1 MALARGG
8 GGGGEVNLPPSIGGS
23 PENNGV
29 IDEVSHTP
37 STQKGT
43 ADLLMANA
51 SAADPPM
58 HIGVVRFLYCEIH

>member
-29 IDEVSHTP
+29 IDGCSIRP
-37 STQKGT
+37 STQQGT
-43 ADLLMANA
+43 ADLMANA
-51 SAADPPM
+51 AAADPPL
-58 HIGVVRFLYCEIH
+58 HIGVVRFLDYEML